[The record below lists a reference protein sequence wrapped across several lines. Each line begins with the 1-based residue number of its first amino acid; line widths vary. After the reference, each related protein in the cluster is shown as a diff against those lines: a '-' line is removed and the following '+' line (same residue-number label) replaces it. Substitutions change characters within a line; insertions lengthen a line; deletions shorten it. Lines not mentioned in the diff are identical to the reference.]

1 MSTRGLQV
9 LLADSLTDPRR
20 LDALLRGCPTA
31 FEGCDLSPA
40 EVTDLRGIGAHD
52 FTDFAAK
59 AHRMFYGEDL
69 TLEEEPL
76 FLRRPVYNITRDCA

>member
-40 EVTDLRGIGAHD
+40 EVTDLRGIGAQS
-52 FTDFAAK
+52 FIDFAAQ
-59 AHRMFYGEDL
+59 AHRLFYGEDL
-69 TLEEEPL
+69 TQEEEPL
-76 FLRRPVYNITRDCA
+76 FLRRPIYDITRDCA